1 MKSLIYIPLIL
12 TLLLCSK
19 TGPAQAEAEKKLPNI
34 KGQYI
39 QPDNLFPL
47 VKMETSMGDIIL
59 ELDRSRAALTVNNF
73 LGYVARQQYDN
84 TLIHR
89 VEVDFVVQGGGFGTD
104 YKELVLDKQIIN
116 ESGNGLK
123 NEIGSISM
131 ARLTYPHTA
140 TSQWFFNLNDNT
152 SLDPGRRWGYA
163 VFGAITEGEEVLEAM
178 GKVEVDFD
186 EKLGY
191 PTVPKK
197 MLIIKR
203 VTILKPVPVPQVS
216 K

>member
-1 MKSLIYIPLIL
+1 M
-12 TLLLCSK
+12 TV
-19 TGPAQAEAEKKLPNI
+19 PAQAEAEKKLPNI

-39 QPDNLFPL
+39 QPDNLFPQ
-47 VKMETSMGDIIL
+47 VKMETSMGDIII
-59 ELDRSRAALTVNNF
+59 ELDRSRAALTANNF

-89 VEVDFVVQGGGFGTD
+89 VEIDFVVQGGGFRTD

-123 NEIGSISM
+123 NDIGRMSM

-163 VFGAITEGEEVLEAM
+163 VFGAIIEGEEVLEAM

-203 VTILKPVPVPQVS
+203 VTILKPVPVPGVS